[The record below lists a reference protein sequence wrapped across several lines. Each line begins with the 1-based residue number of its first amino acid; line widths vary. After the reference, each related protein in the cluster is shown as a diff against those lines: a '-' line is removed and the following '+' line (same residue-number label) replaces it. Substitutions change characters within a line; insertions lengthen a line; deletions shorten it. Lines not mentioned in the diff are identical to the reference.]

1 MEPWIVGLICGSS
14 VVVTI
19 VVIWLLWMLFKPA
32 SKGEIH
38 LSAETP
44 RQKELKILYDLG
56 FLCGKHDGRHGDYG
70 RPCYIAPDLDRLHW
84 WNGYH
89 DGLKWRE
96 EDDKLNGDFTE

>member
-1 MEPWIVGLICGSS
+1 MEPWVVGLICGFS
-14 VVVTI
+14 VVATI

-32 SKGEIH
+32 SKGEIN

-56 FLCGKHDGRHGDYG
+56 FLCGKHDGVPMAYS
-70 RPCYIAPDLDRLHW
+70 RPDVYKEEDRLHW